1 MVDIEEI
8 MYRAVTAAAI
18 FSQYDQT
25 EVDRIVE
32 AVYRAA
38 FNARVRMA
46 KQACEETGIGR
57 WEDKVI
63 KNVVATQFVYEDLRD
78 LKSVGIVHEDKES
91 GIVEI
96 AQPVGPILAVIPATN
111 PTSTVFF
118 KVLSALKTRNPVI
131 VSPSRRAKDCTAE
144 AARLCYQA
152 ALEAGAPEDCIQWL
166 GEVSRENT
174 QAIMVHSKL
183 AMILATG
190 ATSLVHTA
198 YSSGTPTLG
207 VGPGNVPVFIDASA
221 DVPFAVNEICTSKL
235 FDNGTIC
242 ASEQAIV
249 VDRTVVDAVIEA
261 FCNKGAYFLTQQ
273 EAKKLEPVVLDAS
286 GHMSGEIVG
295 RPAMEIAEKAGIPVP
310 PGTTLLI
317 AMLEGVGDDYPLSRE
332 ILAPVLA
339 FYVADNFAEG
349 VEICIDL
356 NFYGG
361 IGHTVSLFCNDEAR
375 IREFSVLMN
384 AGRVVVNMP
393 SALGAVGHLYNRI
406 HPSLT
411 LGCGTGGKNI
421 TTDNVTAR
429 HLINLQRITR
439 RRENTQFHRFD
450 TSLYLDESLDEAAIL
465 ERYHRN
471 A

>member
-1 MVDIEEI
+1 
-8 MYRAVTAAAI
+8 
-18 FSQYDQT
+18 
-25 EVDRIVE
+25 
-32 AVYRAA
+32 
-38 FNARVRMA
+38 
-46 KQACEETGIGR
+46 
-57 WEDKVI
+57 
-63 KNVVATQFVYEDLRD
+63 
-78 LKSVGIVHEDKES
+78 
-91 GIVEI
+91 
-96 AQPVGPILAVIPATN
+96 
-111 PTSTVFF
+111 
-118 KVLSALKTRNPVI
+118 
-131 VSPSRRAKDCTAE
+131 
-144 AARLCYQA
+144 
-152 ALEAGAPEDCIQWL
+152 
-166 GEVSRENT
+166 
-174 QAIMVHSKL
+174 
-183 AMILATG
+183 MILATG

-207 VGPGNVPVFIDASA
+207 VGPGNVPVFIDVSA
-221 DVPFAVNEICTSKL
+221 DVSFAVNEICASKL

-249 VDRTVVDAVIEA
+249 VDSTIVDAVIEA
-261 FCNKGAYFLTQQ
+261 FRNKGAYFLTQQ

-286 GHMSGEIVG
+286 GHMASEIVG
-295 RPAMEIAEKAGIPVP
+295 RPAMEIAAKAGIPVP
-310 PGTTLLI
+310 SGTTLLI
-317 AMLEGVGDDYPLSRE
+317 ATLEGVGDDYPLSKE

-356 NFYGG
+356 NFFGG

-439 RRENTQFHRFD
+439 RRENMQFHRFD
-450 TSLYLDESLDEAAIL
+450 SSLYLDESLDEAAIL